1 MILDHIDN
9 SAFYFAQHPL
19 FEKAFAFLQ
28 QLKESDFDS
37 AKLELDGDRLFA
49 LFFKGDGKGAE
60 KIVMESHKKYIDI
73 QFVFM
78 GEDLMG
84 HRALSQCHEV
94 NKEYVVADD
103 YMLFNDQPS
112 TQVLVREKYFTVFY
126 PADVHAPLI
135 GKKEMHKV
143 VVKVAL

>member
-9 SAFYFAQHPL
+9 AAFYFAQHPM
-19 FEKAFAFLQ
+19 FEKAFAFLKQ
-28 QLKESDFDS
+28 VKESDFDNT
-37 AKLELDGDRLFA
+37 KLELGGDRLFA

-60 KIVMESHKKYIDI
+60 HIVMESHRKYIDI
-73 QFVFM
+73 QFVFK

-112 TQVLVREKYFTVFY
+112 AQVLVREKYFAVFY
-126 PADVHAPLI
+126 SADVHAPLI
-135 GKKEMHKV
+135 GTKEMYKV